1 MAVMMPRERWTD
13 EGLDQFEKR
22 IDERFSHFEREVN
35 LRFEQVDKRFDRV
48 EADIRELRTIMVG
61 GFATLLVAIIGTSV
75 F

>member
-22 IDERFSHFEREVN
+22 IDERFDHFEREVN

-48 EADIRELRTIMVG
+48 EGDIRELRTIMLG
-61 GFATLLVAIIGTSV
+61 GFVTVLVAIIGTSV